1 MENNES
7 KRSRSKYRTDYPADF
22 KFNYKDPA
30 TLSRFLVEG
39 GKIIPS
45 RVSKLSRKQQA
56 SLSNAI
62 KRARQLALLP
72 QGTLAYDHFYRGE
85 PLSPVP
91 FEY

>member
-1 MENNES
+1 METNDS
-7 KRSRSKYRTDYPADF
+7 KRSRARYRTDYPSDF

-56 SLSNAI
+56 SLANAI
-62 KRARQLALLP
+62 KKARQLALLP
-72 QGTLAYDHFYRGE
+72 QGTQAYDNFFRGE
-85 PLSPVP
+85 PVSPTP